1 MLHTWTIIEG
11 EQVPMRLEM
20 KRLLPGATNTWFLE
34 VLGTDG
40 GVRFST
46 AEPKTLW
53 LFERGKEQ
61 FWKRTELG
69 FDVPFKTITGGIFEV
84 GFPDV
89 IQQLWAA
96 FLMEREGALSSRF
109 GCVTPVEAV
118 QCHRIFAAALASQ
131 KQGETVSLCWEHT

>member
-1 MLHTWTIIEG
+1 
-11 EQVPMRLEM
+11 MRLEM
-20 KRLLPGATNTWFLE
+20 KRMASGATNTWFLE
-34 VLGTDG
+34 VLGTNG

-89 IQQLWAA
+89 IQQMWAA
-96 FLMEREGALSSRF
+96 FMGSFDERGSIPLTEYFPFRQT
-109 GCVTPVEAV
+109 TP
-118 QCHRIFAAALASQ
+118 L
-131 KQGETVSLCWEHT
+131 